1 MSMMCNFWSKK
12 DKKPE
17 GLPPFAEK
25 KRGDSPCIERA
36 EPGQGGRAARGA
48 FGRLLTFDMKG

>member
-48 FGRLLTFDMKG
+48 LAGFLLSI